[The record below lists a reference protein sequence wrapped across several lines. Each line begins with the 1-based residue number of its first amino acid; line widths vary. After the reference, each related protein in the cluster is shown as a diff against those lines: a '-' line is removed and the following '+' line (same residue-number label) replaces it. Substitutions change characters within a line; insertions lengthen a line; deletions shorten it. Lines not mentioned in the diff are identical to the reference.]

1 MRKLLL
7 SLMLVLSVPMAA
19 QNWTK
24 FEVKGDELKG
34 TKDHITYLYNED
46 TMYFQFDEEN
56 DKQFIVKTEKSFFNY
71 APDWFGYHH
80 RNLVMGKVG
89 LYDTDDKLIEGIDLL
104 FEITDHTNILIP
116 NKYTKMGGN
125 NSKRCK
131 KVLDFIKNQKGFVRI
146 VLPLYDDTTD
156 FDLKIPTLQN

>member
-7 SLMLVLSVPMAA
+7 GLILVLSVPMAA

-34 TKDHITYLYNED
+34 TKDHITYQYNED

-56 DKQFIVKTEKSFFNY
+56 DKQFIVKTEKAAFHYLIDELGN
-71 APDWFGYHH
+71 
-80 RNLVMGKVG
+80 RINLAIVG
-89 LYDTDDKLIEGIDLL
+89 LYDTNDKLIERI
-104 FEITDHTNILIP
+104 EITFEATEFLNIAKPCRYTIKGGLTNNL
-116 NKYTKMGGN
+116 
-125 NSKRCK
+125 KRCK
-131 KVLDFIKNQKGFVRI
+131 KVLNFIKNQKGYVRI
-146 VLPLYDDTTD
+146 ILPLYDDTTD